1 MIDKTSIPQLLEDT
15 QVEVN
20 PYEITDKIWNLIES
34 YFITKYDVE
43 LKEMF
48 PQKEVTR
55 PTIVAMVQKRTPGR
69 DNSKIHGKGYNFAKF
84 IKKAPDGY
92 VHELHIQQQELV
104 IEYSVYAPSTAE
116 VKRIAWDLERA
127 VLETVG
133 ILQEEIE
140 GFQLFF
146 EQQTPDSS
154 MLWRQQDELIKR
166 TIRFKVLLPVQFT
179 KLVPELRFIDIIE
192 TWGAVDVSGTVY
204 TRNSSDK
211 TFYID
216 VSNGQRVVNVR
227 NVFLKDDSH
236 PYFWS
241 ALVKGTDF
249 NIKRNSDQILYLE
262 WNDEYGKTPSVGDMF
277 RVDYDLAQLVKGTTI
292 KPQ

>member
-1 MIDKTSIPQLLEDT
+1 MIDKNSFPENLEDT
-15 QVEVN
+15 QVEIN
-20 PYEITDKIWNLIES
+20 PYEITDKIWSHIES
-34 YFITKYDVE
+34 YFTSKYNVE

-48 PQKEVTR
+48 PAKEVTR

-84 IKKAPDGY
+84 IKRSPDGY
-92 VHELHIQQQELV
+92 VHELHVQQQEVTL
-104 IEYSVYAPSTAE
+104 EYSVYATSTAE

-127 VLETVG
+127 ILETVG

-140 GFQLFF
+140 GFQMFF

-166 TIRFKVLLPVQFT
+166 TIRFKALLPVQFT
-179 KLVPELRFIDIIE
+179 KVVPELRYVELIQ
-192 TWGAVDVSGTVY
+192 TWGAVDVSGTVF
-204 TRNSSDK
+204 TRTSSDK
-211 TFYID
+211 AFYIG
-216 VSNGQRVVNVR
+216 VNNGQRVVNIR
-227 NVFLKDDSH
+227 NVFMKDEEY
-236 PYFWS
+236 PYSWS
-241 ALVKGTDF
+241 ALESGTDF
-249 NIKRNSDQILYLE
+249 TLKRDSNQIIYFE
-262 WNDEYGKTPSVGDMF
+262 WNDEYGKTPSIGDVF